1 MWKIFNG
8 FFGADAV
15 EQAPMSAVAHSFDV
29 PGMAEPDVQTSAQ
42 IANVTQVIKSSDP
55 QVIAV
60 LGGTASASGFAVTP
74 QSAMRVSA
82 VYAGVRLLAGTL
94 ASIPI
99 SVYREV
105 DGARESIQPELWWL
119 LNEQPIGNWT
129 AAAMWSW
136 VMQSR
141 MLRGDGY
148 VEIVRSGAAIK
159 GLRPHHPDR
168 VSGKK
173 HGDFLIY
180 TVCDE
185 EGRVYAVHQDDMLHF
200 TGFGF
205 NGTHSMSAIQ
215 WGAFQS
221 IGVAL
226 AADTFS
232 GNFFANGAAP
242 KHVIK
247 SGARMESEQVE
258 QLRDEYKKRYAGVSN
273 AGLPMVLTQGLDI
286 QEMSM
291 TAGDA
296 QLLESRKFQVIDI
309 ARALGVP
316 PHMIGAQETTTSW
329 GSGVQQQTLGFIKFS
344 MQHHLD
350 VIRQELNRKLF
361 RRASPFVEH
370 RMESLLSGDSKAEGE
385 YMRQCIGGSQGPGW
399 MTVNEVRRIKNLPPV
414 DGGDVLFRP
423 DKPAPQAEKIKDENE
438 KDSATDP
445 EQRDA
450 DSASD
455 PLGD

>member
-1 MWKIFNG
+1 MKNPIKMLAAM
-8 FFGADAV
+8 FGAGTA
-15 EQAPMSAVAHSFDV
+15 ASSSAV
-29 PGMAEPDVQTSAQ
+29 Q
-42 IANVTQVIKSSDP
+42 NVVSVVSSSDP
-55 QVIAV
+55 QVIAT
-60 LGGTASASGFAVTP
+60 LGGAPAASGFAVTP
-74 QSAMRVSA
+74 ESAMRVSA
-82 VYAGVRLLAGTL
+82 VFAGVRLLAGTL

-99 SVYREV
+99 SIYREV
-105 DGARESIQPELWWL
+105 DGARESIQPDLWWL

-129 AAAMWSW
+129 AAAMWNW

-148 VEIVRSGAAIK
+148 VEIVRAGVTIK
-159 GLRPHHPDR
+159 ALRPHHPDR
-168 VSGKK
+168 VSVKK

-205 NGTHSMSAIQ
+205 NGTRSMSAIQ

-247 SGARMESEQVE
+247 SPGRMNPDQVD
-258 QLRDEYKKRYAGVSN
+258 QLRDEYKKKYAGASN
-273 AGLPMVLTQGLDI
+273 AGAPMVLTQGLEM

-316 PHMIGAQETTTSW
+316 PHMIGAQETTSSW

-385 YMRQCIGGSQGPGW
+385 YMRQCVGGSQGPGW
-399 MTVNEVRRIKNLPPV
+399 MTLNEVRRIKNLPPV
-414 DGGDVLFRP
+414 AGGNTLYRP
-423 DKPAPQAEKIKDENE
+423 DKPAAPVDEPEEEDEKV
-438 KDSATDP
+438 SATDP
-445 EQRDA
+445 E
-450 DSASD
+450 
-455 PLGD
+455 